1 MTCITKMTCI
11 KYLGVLIDSNLN
23 WKEHILNMSK
33 KITKSIGIICK
44 LRHFVNTQTLVQL
57 YYAIIYPFLTYGC
70 MVWGSTYC
78 SNIKPLEIL
87 QKRTIR
93 IISFA
98 KFDEHST
105 PLFAK
110 LKIIK
115 LHDIILL
122 NTACFMYQYSNCNLP
137 SAFDSFFIAINT
149 RHNYSTRMAS
159 KSTFAFPK
167 IRTNYGK
174 FNIRYFG
181 PKIWNDIE
189 GQLKILSFRCF
200 KRKLKE
206 RFLDKYIT
214 NNN

>member
-1 MTCITKMTCI
+1 MTCI

-33 KITKSIGIICK
+33 NITKSIGIICK

-57 YYAIIYPFLTYGC
+57 FYEIVYPFLTYGC

-98 KFDEHST
+98 KFYEHST

-115 LHDIILL
+115 LHDTILL
-122 NTACFMYQYSNCNLP
+122 YAACFMYQYSNCNLP
-137 SAFDSFFIAINT
+137 SAFDSFFTAINT
-149 RHNYSTRMAS
+149 ITVLAWHQNPHLLFQKLERIMENLISDILVQKSGTRL
-159 KSTFAFPK
+159 KS
-167 IRTNYGK
+167 
-174 FNIRYFG
+174 
-181 PKIWNDIE
+181 
-189 GQLKILSFRCF
+189 S
-200 KRKLKE
+200 
-206 RFLDKYIT
+206 
-214 NNN
+214 